1 MKRINY
7 TGSSK
12 LISRIVDLI
21 NRKVPMPTDSQD
33 NIDWG
38 TSGQVLITDGA
49 GGTTWGNQISG
60 IDFEVVS
67 VLPTTDISQSTIYLV
82 PKSTAG
88 TNNVYDEYINTTG
101 TAAGWELIGDTTID
115 LSNYYTKSE
124 TDALIP
130 DDLADLNDDS
140 THRLVTDTEKTTW
153 SAKVGDNPTFT
164 EASTRANIASGE
176 SFATILG
183 KIKKFFTDLKAVAF
197 SGSYTDLSDK
207 PTIPADE
214 NVKQTATTGN
224 YDFRVLLSAT
234 ATDGDYTGVVK
245 KNTNLKY
252 NASTGNFQVPKING
266 VDVGSAPE
274 FTDIKVLYGTCSTA
288 GSVPDKKVVLS
299 GTTLT
304 DAQYS
309 SLPVGI
315 FLCVKFDNTNSA
327 SNCTLS
333 IVNNATTP
341 TKYTAPTSIY
351 YNASVYTGSSQFA
364 CGYANRHNYYVW
376 DGTYW
381 VWVTRGVETE
391 FSNMSASELVTGT
404 STNQRTVRADYLNE
418 GIQDLITQNA
428 WATKNTAVI
437 TATSESHADLNDY
450 KTPGNYSSA
459 SSSVSQYIDNAP
471 TTSAG
476 FNLIVMRIANGDSRL
491 RQIVFVNAG
500 TAIYTRYY
508 SSSSWSSW
516 VNIAT
521 TYNALT
527 ASALKT
533 GTATTLRTVRA
544 DYLNDGIKQIAQER
558 VESSNTAIDVG
569 KSSGYSIMGDL
580 PVYEAFLT
588 KSQAYQYNTDSAMQE
603 QYYVKMPFT
612 SEFGSNRFIIYE
624 ADFWLGSLTSATRY
638 KMEPDNISMSMSSGD
653 DEAVITVNFKA
664 INKGTISGALSGH
677 IKFSEYID

>member
-38 TSGQVLITDGA
+38 TNGQVLITDGSGSTSWGTA
-49 GGTTWGNQISG
+49 TGGT
-60 IDFEVVS
+60 
-67 VLPTTDISQSTIYLV
+67 
-82 PKSTAG
+82 
-88 TNNVYDEYINTTG
+88 
-101 TAAGWELIGDTTID
+101 
-115 LSNYYTKSE
+115 
-124 TDALIP
+124 
-130 DDLADLNDDS
+130 
-140 THRLVTDTEKTTW
+140 
-153 SAKVGDNPTFT
+153 
-164 EASTRANIASGE
+164 
-176 SFATILG
+176 
-183 KIKKFFTDLKAVAF
+183 
-197 SGSYTDLSDK
+197 
-207 PTIPADE
+207 DE

-252 NASTGNFQVPKING
+252 NASTGNLQVPKING

-274 FTDIKVLYGTCSTA
+274 FTDIKVLFGTCPTA
-288 GSVPDKKVVLS
+288 ASDPDKKVVLS

-309 SLPVGI
+309 SLPLGT
-315 FLCVKFDNTNSA
+315 FLCVKFANTNSA

-333 IVNNATTP
+333 IVDTATNP
-341 TKYTAPTSIY
+341 TKYTTPASIY
-351 YNASVYTGSSQFA
+351 YNASVYTGSSNFA

-376 DGTYW
+376 SGTEW

-391 FSNMSASELVTGT
+391 FSNMSTSELVTGT
-404 STNQRTVRADYLNE
+404 ATNQRTVRADYLNA

-428 WATKNTAVI
+428 WAIKNTVAI

-491 RQIVFVNAG
+491 RQIVFVNSS
-500 TAIYTRYY
+500 TYIFTRYY
-508 SSSSWSSW
+508 ASSTWSSW
-516 VNIAT
+516 VNIAKDT
-521 TYNALT
+521 TYTAITQSQIFTGTDTTLRTVRADYLKAGIQDIITQDAWSTHNATTITATSESRVDLNDYNVPGNFMCTSNNTSEYIDNKPTGTTKSAFRLIVIRPYNTTTYIRQFAIVHGSNAFYSRYYNTSGWSSWANYNTNTTYSALT
-527 ASALKT
+527 ASELVT

-544 DYLNDGIKQIAQER
+544 DYLNSGIKQIAQER
-558 VESSNTAIDVG
+558 VESSNTAVG
-569 KSSGYSIMGDL
+569 VGRSSGYGIMGNL

-588 KSQAYQYNTDSAMQE
+588 KSQTYQYNTDSAMQE

-612 SEFGSNRFIIYE
+612 SEYGSNRFIIYE
-624 ADFWLGSLTSATRY
+624 ADFWIGALTSATRY
-638 KMEPDNISMSMSSGD
+638 KMEPENISMSMSSGD